1 MAFVVA
7 TFGWGIGFY
16 GPAIYLPTLHQSRGW
31 PVSTISVAITAHF
44 LTSAA
49 LVAWLPK
56 ACRRLG
62 VGRVIL
68 AGALLSALGAVAW
81 ANVRQPWHLVPAFL
95 LSGGGWA
102 ATSGTALNEM
112 VAPWFD
118 DDRPKA
124 ISTAFNGASV
134 GGIVF
139 VPLWTAL
146 ISAVGLSSAALVL
159 GSTMIILVCPLALRF
174 LPTSS
179 TAGTS
184 AGQAAVSRLQ
194 LARSRQ
200 FLTISLAFALGLFA
214 QIGLFAH
221 LVSRLAPA
229 LGQSFA
235 AGAISLTTLCAIL
248 GRTLFGWLI
257 GDRDRRSAAAVS
269 LSIQAMG
276 SLLLAYGSGFPS
288 LVLGCVLFG
297 LGVGNLTSLPP
308 LIAQREFSTVDA
320 PTVVA
325 LVTSI
330 NQAVFAFAPAIF
342 GALRETT
349 DNYTFAFLFAG
360 VLQIVAATVILG
372 GRRFS

>member
-1 MAFVVA
+1 
-7 TFGWGIGFY
+7 
-16 GPAIYLPTLHQSRGW
+16 
-31 PVSTISVAITAHF
+31 
-44 LTSAA
+44 
-49 LVAWLPK
+49 
-56 ACRRLG
+56 
-62 VGRVIL
+62 
-68 AGALLSALGAVAW
+68 
-81 ANVRQPWHLVPAFL
+81 
-95 LSGGGWA
+95 
-102 ATSGTALNEM
+102 
-112 VAPWFD
+112 
-118 DDRPKA
+118 
-124 ISTAFNGASV
+124 
-134 GGIVF
+134 
-139 VPLWTAL
+139 
-146 ISAVGLSSAALVL
+146 VL